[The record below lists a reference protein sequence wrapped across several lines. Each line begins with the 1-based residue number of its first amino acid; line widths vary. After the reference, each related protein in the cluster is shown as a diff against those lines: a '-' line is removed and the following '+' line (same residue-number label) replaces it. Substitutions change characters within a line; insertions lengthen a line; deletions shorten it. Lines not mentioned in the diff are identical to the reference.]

1 MSLLITLRSFSKNS
15 FIPIFINRTIF
26 IVIFISALQ
35 LSSAQQTD
43 AYQVKAVSA
52 MKKVMMGTDFSAHI
66 DWDTIPKANLY
77 ALAPMNRLQG
87 EVTIIDGKMHASQ
100 VDKDSQVTIRHDY
113 KVKSPFAVYAH
124 VDHWESYET
133 KLSTNKVSD
142 IQDFIEKI
150 ATDKGY
156 DLDKPFPFR
165 IKGDFDQLKYHIISM
180 PEDQKKHN
188 HQLHQKA
195 KRFFDLKNITGE
207 LLGFY
212 SQQHEGVF
220 THKNQFIHVHFVD
233 EKASNAGHLDGLS
246 TVDTTVEV
254 LLPAP

>member
-1 MSLLITLRSFSKNS
+1 MKKNILFITIVL
-15 FIPIFINRTIF
+15 TI
-26 IVIFISALQ
+26 SGYQ
-35 LSSAQQTD
+35 NSSAQQTD

-52 MKKVMMGTDFSAHI
+52 MKKVMMGTDLSAHI
-66 DWDTIPKANLY
+66 KWDSIPKANLF

-100 VDKDSQVTIRHDY
+100 VDKDRQVTIRHDY
-113 KVKSPFAVYAH
+113 KVKSPFAVYAY
-124 VDHWESYET
+124 VEHWESYET

-142 IQDFIEKI
+142 IQDFIEKF

-165 IKGDFDQLKYHIISM
+165 IKGNFDKLKYHIISM
-180 PEDQKKHN
+180 PKGQKKHN
-188 HQLHQKA
+188 HQLHQQA
-195 KRFFDLKNITGE
+195 KEFFDLQNVKGE

-212 SQQHEGVF
+212 SQHHQGVF
-220 THKNQFIHVHFVD
+220 THKDQFIHVHFVD

-246 TVDTTVEV
+246 TGDTTVEV

>member
-1 MSLLITLRSFSKNS
+1 MNLLITLRSFSKNS

-43 AYQVKAVSA
+43 AYQLKAVSA

-66 DWDTIPKANLY
+66 KWDTLPKANLF

-100 VDKDSQVTIRHDY
+100 VDKDRQVTLRHDY
-113 KVKSPFAVYAH
+113 NVKSPFAVYTH
-124 VDHWESYET
+124 VNHWESYET

-142 IQDFIEKI
+142 IQKFIEKI
-150 ATDKGY
+150 AKDKGY

-180 PEDQKKHN
+180 PKGQKKHN
-188 HQLHQKA
+188 HQLHQQA
-195 KRFFDLKNITGE
+195 KEFFDLQNEKGE

-212 SQQHEGVF
+212 SRQHQGIF
-220 THKNQFIHVHFVD
+220 THKGQLIHVHFVD
-233 EKASNAGHLDGLS
+233 DEEKNAGHLDGLS
-246 TVDTTVEV
+246 TEDTTVEV
-254 LLPAP
+254 LVPAP